1 MEWLDSLTKAQLQEV
16 LRDASEVVPE
26 ISRLVRV
33 KAVEPVNIDKN
44 FFLEKP
50 SLSSA
55 AVPKPTKVDSE
66 KALKYLKRMNIYTL
80 SSAITF
86 LRAIVAASFDAT
98 VAGFQPSGE
107 ILFSLLDALDT
118 ALITKFK
125 YSDPEQLKEIRLE
138 LLQLHSVTG
147 EIYYEEEEEDDDE
160 EEEEDA
166 NIKADKSGNNSKPS
180 QSSNATEDEDDESED
195 SFLYL
200 SKKLTSLL
208 GDELPMIPLPP
219 KEYTDHIKET
229 FITASVTSSSTSISN
244 APHKISALTPKGLG
258 KAISKTSNI
267 SQKDQS
273 SQPLVSAKRTSSP
286 ATVNNQSSS
295 KLAPVASKAKAK
307 ISSSVKK

>member
-98 VAGFQPSGE
+98 VAGF
-107 ILFSLLDALDT
+107 
-118 ALITKFK
+118 
-125 YSDPEQLKEIRLE
+125 
-138 LLQLHSVTG
+138 
-147 EIYYEEEEEDDDE
+147 
-160 EEEEDA
+160 
-166 NIKADKSGNNSKPS
+166 
-180 QSSNATEDEDDESED
+180 
-195 SFLYL
+195 
-200 SKKLTSLL
+200 
-208 GDELPMIPLPP
+208 
-219 KEYTDHIKET
+219 
-229 FITASVTSSSTSISN
+229 
-244 APHKISALTPKGLG
+244 
-258 KAISKTSNI
+258 
-267 SQKDQS
+267 
-273 SQPLVSAKRTSSP
+273 
-286 ATVNNQSSS
+286 
-295 KLAPVASKAKAK
+295 
-307 ISSSVKK
+307 